1 MAIFVTSTVALK
13 NIALTELKCVPKGS
27 EIITDLEKLNF
38 GKLG

>member
-13 NIALTELKCVPKGS
+13 DIAQSNENEN
-27 EIITDLEKLNF
+27 EIITNLEKLNL